1 VTTRF
6 EALTKQ
12 AVVRMPD
19 HTINS
24 SGKVIRE
31 DWEEGVSLSKFGA
44 LVVNEALEK
53 LRPYLDDQF
62 YGDICAELREH
73 FGMKND

>member
-1 VTTRF
+1 MVTRF
-6 EALTKQ
+6 EALAEQ
-12 AVVRMPD
+12 AVVRMPN
-19 HTINS
+19 HIINS
-24 SGKVIRE
+24 SGKVIHE

-62 YGDICAELREH
+62 YGDTCAELREH
-73 FGMKND
+73 FGVNND

>member
-1 VTTRF
+1 MVTRF
-6 EALTKQ
+6 EALTEQ
-12 AVVRMPD
+12 AVVIMPNNIVD
-19 HTINS
+19 S
-24 SGKVIRE
+24 RGEVIHE

-62 YGDICAELREH
+62 YGDTCAELREH
-73 FGMKND
+73 FGMTND